1 MVSMPSSEWLAYI
14 GTEMPTR
21 ILVADDHAM
30 FRQGLVSM
38 LADSDVVEVVAQASR
53 GDEALRLIRELSPA
67 VAILDV
73 TMPGATGIEVARA
86 VAEAK
91 LPTRVVLLTMHADA
105 THARQAVDAGA
116 AGYVLKSA
124 VFDELMR
131 AVTVALEGGV
141 FITAS
146 LTAKVLRGG
155 TRPALTTRELEIL
168 TLIAAGKT
176 SRAIGRKL
184 GITVRTVETHRANMM
199 AKLDVDNAAALVRYA
214 VENGLVGG

>member
-53 GDEALRLIRELSPA
+53 GDEALRLIRDLSPA

-146 LTAKVLRGG
+146 LTAKVLRGD